1 MELDRPR
8 GDEHWEALRADDRVR
23 EMLGIIDAG
32 GLSRE
37 EGWRADVRFFA
48 REIKRRACAPFRDIC
63 EPDFDAAGRS
73 IRSYSG
79 RLDFVQVRRREGLR
93 VAMRRNPMSDTAD
106 PQGKGP
112 DPQGDDR
119 SEIQEENREEAH
131 QRNPDLHGEA
141 LDAAEGDEEGVSRG
155 GGG

>member
-1 MELDRPR
+1 LAFILVELDRPR

-73 IRSYSG
+73 IRRYSG
-79 RLDFVQVRRREGLR
+79 RLDFVQIRRR
-93 VAMRRNPMSDTAD
+93 V
-106 PQGKGP
+106 
-112 DPQGDDR
+112 
-119 SEIQEENREEAH
+119 SEW
-131 QRNPDLHGEA
+131 P
-141 LDAAEGDEEGVSRG
+141 
-155 GGG
+155 